1 MGPRKIQSQSNAA
14 ASMQPELSSQ
24 LLDAGTPGEIAA
36 VIARFAGGLPG
47 CDSAVVAWALD
58 GGNDPPCAAATQ
70 LDDADLQLVRSAVA
84 GEHPVFSPNGC
95 RAAIR
100 LFETQ
105 SLEAPTPGKSTAIL
119 LLAAATKSD
128 ARKLVDET
136 IESLLLAGRY
146 LSRALESAALK
157 ASNGRLE
164 RSEKLQRALFDIS
177 DLAGSDR
184 DMPDMLRGIHAIVGS
199 LMYAENFFIALRDA
213 ERDTLRFLYYADVED
228 PETPGGHR
236 DLPMSAL
243 ERSLTWYLL
252 RDGKPLMGSTEQL
265 RTQVSG
271 PLAIIGPEGYDWLGV
286 PMLRDGHVQGAIV
299 VQSYQHGI
307 GFSEDDRSL
316 LEFVGNHILIAL
328 ERKQGKEDL
337 EQRVRLRTL
346 ELDKANQVLQ
356 LQIIERERSVRLQAA
371 LLKIAELATADISQV
386 EFYRRVHVVA
396 GELINAANMFIALI
410 TEDGQS
416 LEFAYVIDETDEPYE
431 TRPMGRGAS
440 EYVLRHG
447 KAILSAADMLELV
460 DRGEM
465 DREAIGGLAVCW
477 LGVPLSVGD
486 QTLGLI
492 VVQSYDPAV
501 VYGPADQE
509 LLSFVASQ
517 VANSLQRRRS
527 AETLRLANAQLEQR
541 VQERTHDLRAE
552 IVQRE
557 RAQEQLK
564 HQIMHDGL
572 TGLPNRAYLRD
583 RLERVLQRLKRE
595 PGRRYALL
603 FMDVDRFKLI
613 NDSLGHLA
621 GDSVLKEVSR
631 RLQTCVRQPDIVVRL
646 SGDEFAILLEDI
658 RIPDTAVKVAQ
669 RVLTV
674 MVPPL
679 QLADGAVVEPSVSVG
694 VAVGDANYLS
704 ADDVLR
710 DADAAM
716 YRAKKSGRK
725 RFELFDDS
733 LQKNAVD
740 VLEMEIKLR
749 AAVLRDQ
756 FEPYFQPIV
765 RLATGEAVGY
775 EALLRWNH
783 PTRGVIGPDE
793 FLHIVQDNG
802 SIEAIDWKMFEMSCK
817 LATTLDPEHGRAF
830 LTINVSP
837 QHFRHADFDASLL
850 ALVERCGLPPS
861 RLIIELHEGSMIDHP
876 DRVRATIERLRA
888 AGIGAA
894 LDDFG
899 TGYSSLSYLHTFP
912 LRMLKIDRSFVVG
925 LDREAQN
932 NSAKVVA
939 AVIAM
944 ANALGMDVVAE
955 GIETTEQRDAL
966 MALGCELGQ
975 GYLLG
980 RPAPIA
986 RWTAESSKLFPV

>member
-1 MGPRKIQSQSNAA
+1 
-14 ASMQPELSSQ
+14 
-24 LLDAGTPGEIAA
+24 
-36 VIARFAGGLPG
+36 
-47 CDSAVVAWALD
+47 
-58 GGNDPPCAAATQ
+58 
-70 LDDADLQLVRSAVA
+70 
-84 GEHPVFSPNGC
+84 
-95 RAAIR
+95 
-100 LFETQ
+100 
-105 SLEAPTPGKSTAIL
+105 
-119 LLAAATKSD
+119 
-128 ARKLVDET
+128 
-136 IESLLLAGRY
+136 
-146 LSRALESAALK
+146 
-157 ASNGRLE
+157 
-164 RSEKLQRALFDIS
+164 
-177 DLAGSDR
+177 
-184 DMPDMLRGIHAIVGS
+184 
-199 LMYAENFFIALRDA
+199 
-213 ERDTLRFLYYADVED
+213 
-228 PETPGGHR
+228 
-236 DLPMSAL
+236 
-243 ERSLTWYLL
+243 
-252 RDGKPLMGSTEQL
+252 
-265 RTQVSG
+265 
-271 PLAIIGPEGYDWLGV
+271 
-286 PMLRDGHVQGAIV
+286 
-299 VQSYQHGI
+299 
-307 GFSEDDRSL
+307 
-316 LEFVGNHILIAL
+316 
-328 ERKQGKEDL
+328 
-337 EQRVRLRTL
+337 
-346 ELDKANQVLQ
+346 
-356 LQIIERERSVRLQAA
+356 
-371 LLKIAELATADISQV
+371 
-386 EFYRRVHVVA
+386 
-396 GELINAANMFIALI
+396 
-410 TEDGQS
+410 
-416 LEFAYVIDETDEPYE
+416 
-431 TRPMGRGAS
+431 
-440 EYVLRHG
+440 
-447 KAILSAADMLELV
+447 
-460 DRGEM
+460 
-465 DREAIGGLAVCW
+465 
-477 LGVPLSVGD
+477 
-486 QTLGLI
+486 
-492 VVQSYDPAV
+492 
-501 VYGPADQE
+501 
-509 LLSFVASQ
+509 
-517 VANSLQRRRS
+517 
-527 AETLRLANAQLEQR
+527 
-541 VQERTHDLRAE
+541 
-552 IVQRE
+552 
-557 RAQEQLK
+557 
-564 HQIMHDGL
+564 
-572 TGLPNRAYLRD
+572 
-583 RLERVLQRLKRE
+583 
-595 PGRRYALL
+595 
-603 FMDVDRFKLI
+603 
-613 NDSLGHLA
+613 
-621 GDSVLKEVSR
+621 
-631 RLQTCVRQPDIVVRL
+631 VRQPDIVVRL

>member
-1 MGPRKIQSQSNAA
+1 MTSAQTD
-14 ASMQPELSSQ
+14 
-24 LLDAGTPGEIAA
+24 LLTRLADAGTPRQVAA
-36 VIARFAGGLPG
+36 VIVRSARDLPD
-47 CDSAVVAWALD
+47 CDSATVVWALD
-58 GGNDPPCAAATQ
+58 AGGAPQSEPATELSAAQ
-70 LDDADLQLVRSAVA
+70 LALARSAA
-84 GEHPVFSPNGC
+84 MHGRPVFSRDGRHVAVGLC
-95 RAAIR
+95 
-100 LFETQ
+100 ETE
-105 SLEAPTPGKSTAIL
+105 SFDNSRAIL
-119 LLAAATKSD
+119 LLAAESRTEAQQLAADAAAQLKS
-128 ARKLVDET
+128 
-136 IESLLLAGRY
+136 AG
-146 LSRALESAALK
+146 LHLCRALELATLK
-157 ASNGRLE
+157 ASNQRLQ
-164 RSEKLQRALFDIS
+164 RSESLQRALFAIS

-184 DMPDMLRGIHAIVGS
+184 DMPDMLRGIHAIVGT
-199 LMYAENFFIALRDA
+199 LMYAENFFIVLHDA

-228 PETPGGHR
+228 PQAPGDHGY
-236 DLPMSAL
+236 LPTSAL

-286 PMLRDGHVQGAIV
+286 PMLRDGHVHGAVV
-299 VQSYQHGI
+299 VQSYRKDI
-307 GFSEDDRSL
+307 SFSTDDRTL

-328 ERKQGKEDL
+328 ERKLGKEDL

-346 ELDKANQVLQ
+346 ELDMANQGLQ
-356 LQIIERERSVRLQAA
+356 LEIIERERSVRLQAA

-386 EFYRRVHVVA
+386 EFYRHVHAVA
-396 GELINAANMFIALI
+396 GELITATNLFIALI

-431 TRPMGRGAS
+431 TRPLGRGAS

-465 DREAIGGLAVCW
+465 DRDAIGGLAVCW

-486 QTLGLI
+486 QAIGLI
-492 VVQSYDPAV
+492 VVQSYDPSV

-527 AETLRLANAQLEQR
+527 AETLRLTNAQLEQR
-541 VQERTHDLRAE
+541 VQERTQDLSKE
-552 IVQRE
+552 ILQRE
-557 RAQEQLK
+557 RAQKQLK

-595 PGRRYALL
+595 PERRYALL
-603 FMDVDRFKLI
+603 YMDVDRFKVI

-621 GDSVLKEVSR
+621 GDAVLKEVAR
-631 RLQTCVRQPDIVVRL
+631 RLQACVREPDIVVRL
-646 SGDEFAILLEDI
+646 SGDEFAILLEEVP
-658 RIPDTAVKVAQ
+658 IPDTAVKVAQ
-669 RVLTV
+669 RVLAV
-674 MVPPL
+674 MAPPL
-679 QLADGAVVEPSVSVG
+679 QLKDGAVVEPSVSVG
-694 VAVGDANYLS
+694 IAVGDANYLS

-749 AAVLRDQ
+749 AALLRDQ

-765 RLATGEAVGY
+765 RLATGDVVGY
-775 EALLRWNH
+775 ESLLRWNH
-783 PTRGVIGPDE
+783 PTRGVIAPPE

-802 SIEAIDWKMFEMSCK
+802 SIEAVDWKMFEMSCK
-817 LATTLDPEHGRAF
+817 LATRLDPGHYV
-830 LTINVSP
+830 TINVSA
-837 QHFRHADFDASLL
+837 QHFRHADFDATLL
-850 ALVERCGLPPS
+850 ALVERCGLSPS
-861 RLIIELHEGSMIDHP
+861 RLIIELHEGSMIDQP
-876 DRVRATIERLRA
+876 ERVRATIERLRA

-925 LDREAQN
+925 LDKGAQN
-932 NSAKVVA
+932 SSAKVVA

-944 ANALGMDVVAE
+944 AHALEMDVVAE
-955 GIETTEQRDAL
+955 GIETTVQRDAL
-966 MALGCELGQ
+966 MALGCEFGQ

-980 RPAPIA
+980 RPAPIG
-986 RWTAESSKLFPV
+986 RWTAPSSKEWPV

>member
-1 MGPRKIQSQSNAA
+1 
-14 ASMQPELSSQ
+14 
-24 LLDAGTPGEIAA
+24 
-36 VIARFAGGLPG
+36 VRFARELTD
-47 CDSAVVAWALD
+47 CDSAVVAWWMDGDVDPATEPATELNGTELD
-58 GGNDPPCAAATQ
+58 
-70 LDDADLQLVRSAVA
+70 LVRSATTSH
-84 GEHPVFSPNGC
+84 HPVFSSDD
-95 RAAIR
+95 RRVAIR
-100 LFETQ
+100 LFEPE
-105 SLEAPTPGKSTAIL
+105 SFDRSRAIL
-119 LLAAATKSD
+119 LLTAATRLD
-128 ARKLVDET
+128 AQRLVNDIT
-136 IESLLLAGRY
+136 GPLKLAGRH

-157 ASNGRLE
+157 TANRRLQ
-164 RSEKLQRALFDIS
+164 RSESLQHALFAIS

-184 DMPDMLRGIHAIVGS
+184 DMPDMLRGIHEIVGT
-199 LMYAENFFIALRDA
+199 LMYAENFFIVLYDA
-213 ERDTLRFLYYADVED
+213 EHDTLRFLYYADVED
-228 PETPGGHR
+228 PQAPGDHG
-236 DLPMSAL
+236 DLPMHAL

-252 RDGKPLMGSTEQL
+252 RDGKPLMGSTEEL
-265 RTQVSG
+265 RNQVSG

-286 PMLRDGHVQGAIV
+286 PMLRDGRAHGAVV
-299 VQSYQHGI
+299 VQSYREDI
-307 GFSEDDRSL
+307 RFSTEDRTL

-328 ERKQGKEDL
+328 ERKLGKEDL
-337 EQRVRLRTL
+337 EQRVHLRTL
-346 ELDKANQVLQ
+346 ELDMANQGLQ
-356 LQIIERERSVRLQAA
+356 LEIIERERSVRLQAA

-396 GELINAANMFIALI
+396 GELINATNMFIALV
-410 TEDGQS
+410 TEDGKS

-431 TRPMGRGAS
+431 TRPLGRGAS
-440 EYVLRHG
+440 EYVLRNG
-447 KAILSAADMLELV
+447 KVILSAADMLELV

-465 DREAIGGLAVCW
+465 EREAIGGLAVCW

-527 AETLRLANAQLEQR
+527 AENLRLANVQLEQR
-541 VQERTHDLRAE
+541 VQERTQDLRAE

-583 RLERVLQRLKRE
+583 RLERVLQRLKRD

-621 GDSVLKEVSR
+621 GDTVLKEVAR
-631 RLQTCVRQPDIVVRL
+631 RLQTCIRQPDIVVRL

-658 RIPDTAVKVAQ
+658 RIPDTAIKVAQ
-669 RVLTV
+669 RVLAV
-674 MVPPL
+674 MASPL
-679 QLADGAVVEPSVSVG
+679 QLKDGAVVEPSVSVG
-694 VAVGDANYLS
+694 VAIGDANYVS

-749 AAVLRDQ
+749 AALLRDQ

-765 RLATGEAVGY
+765 RMATGEVVGY
-775 EALLRWNH
+775 ESLLRWNH
-783 PTRGVIGPDE
+783 PTRGVIAPPE

-802 SIEAIDWKMFEMSCK
+802 SIEAVDWKMFEMACK
-817 LATTLDPEHGRAF
+817 LATKLDPMQY

-837 QHFRHADFDASLL
+837 QHFRHADFDATLL
-850 ALVERCGLPPS
+850 ALVERCGLAPS
-861 RLIIELHEGSMIDHP
+861 RLIIELHEGSMIDQP
-876 DRVRATIERLRA
+876 ERVRETLDRLRE
-888 AGIGAA
+888 AGVGAA

-899 TGYSSLSYLHTFP
+899 TGYSSLSYLHTFS
-912 LRMLKIDRSFVVG
+912 LRMLKIDRSFVIG
-925 LDREAQN
+925 LDRDAQN
-932 NSAKVVA
+932 SSAKVVA

-944 ANALGMDVVAE
+944 ARALEMDVVAE

-966 MALGCELGQ
+966 MALGCEFGQ

-986 RWTAESSKLFPV
+986 RWTAESSKLFPVQTSLLPKEDELSG

>member
-1 MGPRKIQSQSNAA
+1 
-14 ASMQPELSSQ
+14 
-24 LLDAGTPGEIAA
+24 
-36 VIARFAGGLPG
+36 
-47 CDSAVVAWALD
+47 
-58 GGNDPPCAAATQ
+58 
-70 LDDADLQLVRSAVA
+70 
-84 GEHPVFSPNGC
+84 
-95 RAAIR
+95 
-100 LFETQ
+100 
-105 SLEAPTPGKSTAIL
+105 
-119 LLAAATKSD
+119 
-128 ARKLVDET
+128 
-136 IESLLLAGRY
+136 
-146 LSRALESAALK
+146 
-157 ASNGRLE
+157 
-164 RSEKLQRALFDIS
+164 
-177 DLAGSDR
+177 
-184 DMPDMLRGIHAIVGS
+184 
-199 LMYAENFFIALRDA
+199 
-213 ERDTLRFLYYADVED
+213 
-228 PETPGGHR
+228 
-236 DLPMSAL
+236 
-243 ERSLTWYLL
+243 
-252 RDGKPLMGSTEQL
+252 
-265 RTQVSG
+265 
-271 PLAIIGPEGYDWLGV
+271 
-286 PMLRDGHVQGAIV
+286 
-299 VQSYQHGI
+299 VQSYQQDI
-307 GFSEDDRSL
+307 SFSTDDRAL

-328 ERKQGKEDL
+328 ERKLGKEDL

-346 ELDKANQVLQ
+346 ELDMANQGLQ
-356 LQIIERERSVRLQAA
+356 LEIIERERSVRLQAA

-396 GELINAANMFIALI
+396 GELINATNMFIALV

-431 TRPMGRGAS
+431 TRPLGRGAS

-447 KAILSAADMLELV
+447 KVILSATDMLELV

-492 VVQSYDPAV
+492 VVQSYDPEV
-501 VYGPADQE
+501 VYGPTDQE

-527 AETLRLANAQLEQR
+527 AETLRLANVQLEQR
-541 VQERTHDLRAE
+541 VQERTQDLRTE

-583 RLERVLQRLKRE
+583 RLERVLQRLKRD

-621 GDSVLKEVSR
+621 GDTVLKEVSR

-658 RIPDTAVKVAQ
+658 RVPEAAVKVAQ
-669 RVLTV
+669 RVLAV
-674 MVPPL
+674 MVTPL
-679 QLADGAVVEPSVSVG
+679 QLKDGAVVEPSVSVG
-694 VAVGDANYLS
+694 VAIGDANYLS

-725 RFELFDDS
+725 RFEMFDDT

-749 AAVLRDQ
+749 AALLRDQ

-765 RLATGEAVGY
+765 RLATGEVAGY

-783 PTRGVIGPDE
+783 PTRGVIAPPE

-802 SIEAIDWKMFEMSCK
+802 SIEAVDWKMFEMSCK
-817 LATTLDPEHGRAF
+817 LATTLDPGHYVS
-830 LTINVSP
+830 INVSP
-837 QHFRHADFDASLL
+837 QHFRHADFDATLL
-850 ALVERCGLPPS
+850 ALVERCGLSPS
-861 RLIIELHEGSMIDHP
+861 RLIIELHEGSMIDQP
-876 DRVRATIERLRA
+876 ERVRETLERLRA
-888 AGIGAA
+888 AGVGAA

-899 TGYSSLSYLHTFP
+899 TGYSSLSYLHTFS
-912 LRMLKIDRSFVVG
+912 LRMLKIDQSFVAG
-925 LDREAQN
+925 LDKDAQN
-932 NSAKVVA
+932 SSAKVVA

-966 MALGCELGQ
+966 MSLGCEFGQ

-980 RPAPIA
+980 RPAPIG
-986 RWTAESSKLFPV
+986 RWTAPSSKLFPV